1 MTQKFESALWKSLMS
16 RGMSNSFNDF
26 VDTQLLDLRERFG
39 MAMWFLIRRRG
50 EEWLTLRTCGEGYDL
65 ASDDLRAWPGRLGY
79 HQSGPKAPLIRA
91 DTGAGQHH
99 ASPAHSPPIG
109 AYLCLPLFDQ
119 HGHLFGVL
127 CALDPVAQPHLR
139 ETAIQTALDRQ
150 SHLLETALVW
160 NLAGLDQQRITDFFE
175 EEGRDPETGLLDA
188 SGWIRILDRER
199 ERCRDYGL
207 NAMVLRVHGG
217 DHTDARHEPLADS
230 LAALI
235 RQQDMVAHLGEGQ
248 FAILLTESTPYTAAR
263 TRERILDALHA
274 KGLWVEC
281 EPEPLKLESGVSQ
294 PGVLL
299 DGALH

>member
-1 MTQKFESALWKSLMS
+1 MMQKFESALWKSLMS
-16 RGMSNSFNDF
+16 RGTSSSFNNF

-65 ASDDLRAWPGRLGY
+65 ASDDLLAGY
-79 HQSGPKAPLIRA
+79 RQSAPKEPLICA
-91 DTGAGQHH
+91 DTGDDQRH
-99 ASPAHSPPIG
+99 ANSTPPLPIG
-109 AYLCLPLFDQ
+109 AYLRLPLFDQ

-127 CALDPVAQPHLR
+127 CALDPAAQPHLH
-139 ETAIQTALDRQ
+139 EATIQIALNRQ

-217 DHTDARHEPLADS
+217 DHTAARYEPLADS

-248 FAILLTESTPYTAAR
+248 FAILLTESTPRTAAR

-274 KGLWVEC
+274 KGLRVEC
-281 EPEPLKLESGVSQ
+281 EPEPLKLEIGVSQ